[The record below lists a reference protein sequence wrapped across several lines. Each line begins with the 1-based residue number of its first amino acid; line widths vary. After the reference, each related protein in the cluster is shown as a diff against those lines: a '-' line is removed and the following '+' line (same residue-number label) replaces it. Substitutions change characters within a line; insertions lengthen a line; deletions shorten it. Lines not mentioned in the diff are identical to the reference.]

1 MADTKNSPKIAKK
14 VTKAIEKE
22 MIASAKQPE
31 VPQHVVMKTETTL
44 EIDKCAYEV
53 VVNYREGFDAE
64 KLNERYNE
72 VLAKYDYIVADW
84 GFEQLRLR
92 GFYKATN
99 KRANKDQLI
108 NTLQDYL
115 YEYCNFGCAYFVLE
129 RQGKPI
135 IKNENRRSN
144 RQRGQQRRRRQ
155 KPGFTERKVTDN
167 KQKVTKE
174 RPQKAVTENQKSVN
188 KRHFKIRP
196 LEHNKK

>member
-31 VPQHVVMKTETTL
+31 VPQHVVMKTEATL

-84 GFEQLRLR
+84 GFEQLRLK

-115 YEYCNFGCAYFVLE
+115 YEYCNFGCAHFVLE